1 MIATAHELK
10 GRNPTFCDYLASR
23 KIPALLFNDT
33 VKREPIQGFLG
44 AVKCFVIG
52 ERYFHKV
59 DRVQGIP
66 KGRIVIKA
74 KGVEIRTQSSR
85 DLNKI
90 VMKTDRKNINKL
102 CPTQELKRIS
112 TVDGVQSE
120 LGDLLD
126 LGV

>member
-1 MIATAHELK
+1 M
-10 GRNPTFCDYLASR
+10 
-23 KIPALLFNDT
+23 
-33 VKREPIQGFLG
+33 G

-52 ERYFHKV
+52 KRFHKV
-59 DRVQGIP
+59 DCVQGIP

-102 CPTQELKRIS
+102 CRTQELKRIS
-112 TVDGVQSE
+112 TVDGVRCN